1 MRRETAV
8 RLLGR
13 LHGAQNELY
22 GGGSDAGLERVLTSD
37 ADVPGPFPAKVR
49 SPAPIGAS
57 KRCSTT
63 FGCDEIWQ
71 AERSG

>member
-8 RLLGR
+8 RLLDR
-13 LHGAQNELY
+13 LHSAQNELY
-22 GGGSDAGLERVLTSD
+22 RGGSDAGLERLLASD
-37 ADVPGPFPAKVR
+37 VTWVVPVKVR

-63 FGCDEIWQ
+63 SGCDEIWQ